1 MALLSFAN
9 AILLL
14 ITNSPLTF
22 NFDDFFVWLF
32 FCDLLLRIVAVG
44 PENFFYNRWN
54 KVDTSLTLVGV
65 GFFFVIDTTGA
76 DSLIRMSKIFRVA
89 TVVRVASHSSWKG
102 MDWYIFQRIKNI
114 FEVMMEIL
122 PIILKFMPL
131 MVFFF
136 YIFAIIGM
144 EVFYNSYDTL
154 GSPLYNSYQQ
164 FQSFRT
170 FIQSQYLLVQI
181 LAKSA
186 WSHVAYD
193 HCFRNPDYFT
203 PVMIFFTGTQIT
215 LVYIVSTIIKGV
227 FWEIYF
233 TVDSIF
239 VEREKQIAREQE

>member
-1 MALLSFAN
+1 
-9 AILLL
+9 
-14 ITNSPLTF
+14 
-22 NFDDFFVWLF
+22 
-32 FCDLLLRIVAVG
+32 
-44 PENFFYNRWN
+44 
-54 KVDTSLTLVGV
+54 
-65 GFFFVIDTTGA
+65 
-76 DSLIRMSKIFRVA
+76 
-89 TVVRVASHSSWKG
+89 
-102 MDWYIFQRIKNI
+102 
-114 FEVMMEIL
+114 MMEIM
-122 PIILKFMPL
+122 PILMKFMPL

-136 YIFAIIGM
+136 YIFAIMGM
-144 EVFYNSYDTL
+144 EIFYNSYGTL

-239 VEREKQIAREQE
+239 VERERQIAIEEEAKEEKRKTIAEMSEISSSIENNIYFEANTVLKRKVINYKLNH